1 MIMVNQVL
9 IPLWTNIHQLIDD
22 EKYDCNSLAE
32 QLLATFNYVKT
43 FPTILSHL
51 EDYERIIEAEKHEY
65 MKQEWTLFK
74 PLSNNKLI
82 IGIQNLISEQIDLKY
97 LKKIYSTFTIE
108 NITLLR
114 SINSQKNHCQIMQK
128 YPP

>member
-1 MIMVNQVL
+1 
-9 IPLWTNIHQLIDD
+9 
-22 EKYDCNSLAE
+22 
-32 QLLATFNYVKT
+32 
-43 FPTILSHL
+43 
-51 EDYERIIEAEKHEY
+51 

-114 SINSQKNHCQIMQK
+114 SINSQKTIAKLCKIPTLEIIQNAAFNAFFRIIVSCYGT
-128 YPP
+128 YPHTIIKHPVVI